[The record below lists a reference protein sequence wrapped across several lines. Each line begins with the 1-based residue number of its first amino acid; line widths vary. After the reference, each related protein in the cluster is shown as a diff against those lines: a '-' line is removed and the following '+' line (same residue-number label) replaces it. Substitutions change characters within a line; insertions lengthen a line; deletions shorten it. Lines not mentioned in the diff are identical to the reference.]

1 VVRRLLARYRGLRRK
16 PAFQC
21 DLSFVSNDAVRHWL
35 GEYFRQAVEAY
46 NATSWAGSIA
56 LSGGVLE
63 GLLTWAIE
71 AQADSSRGS
80 FSSMYG
86 EQPPPVDQW
95 KLFQLIE
102 VASDLKLLGENA
114 RKTAWTVK
122 DFRNMIHPYNAL
134 RTSWR
139 PEERT
144 ARVMLDLVSLFT
156 DSLARR
162 VEE

>member
-1 VVRRLLARYRGLRRK
+1 MK
-16 PAFQC
+16 FEC
-21 DLSFVSNDAVRHWL
+21 DLSFVSNGEVRRWL
-35 GEYFRQAVEAY
+35 DEYFRQAVQAY
-46 NATSWAGSIA
+46 NAAAWAGSIA

-63 GLLTWAIE
+63 GLLTWALE
-71 AQADSSRGS
+71 TQADSARRS
-80 FSSMYG
+80 FSSKYKT
-86 EQPPPVDQW
+86 QPPSVDQW

-102 VASDLKLLGENA
+102 VASDLELLGESA

-162 VEE
+162 AGRTS